1 MPNYQDPEMSQ
12 DMSQDMSQV
21 PYVDENAVDEY
32 MNPTELG
39 SETEVNMVE
48 YEEQAQSILIEY
60 SKKIDLTPEL
70 DDDKLAEIG
79 KKVITGFDEDK
90 RSCSEWSMQ
99 VEEAQKL
106 SKLAKEPKNYPL
118 PRSANI
124 KFPLIT
130 NACYQFAAR
139 TYPELIKDGKI
150 VKAAII
156 GTDPTGEKEKLADR
170 ISRHMSYQLLYQSSE
185 WEQLLDKLLVLL
197 PNVGFLCKKTFFDP
211 LQRRI
216 RSVLCNYEDLFV
228 NSEVAELKQARRIS
242 HCIRLHLN
250 ELIEGSRAG
259 IYRKESVDK
268 LVEKYKTDD
277 LDPAIEIIEQHRY
290 LDLDDDGY
298 EEPYIVTVLK
308 EDHQVIRIIAR
319 YTESD
324 IRFNS
329 SDEVTRIEP
338 IHYFTDYHFLPS
350 PDGKFHSMG
359 FGTLMLHLN
368 ETINTILNQ
377 LIDSGTLAN
386 LRGGYIDARIKLP
399 SGQSLHNP
407 GEWKRVKTVGL
418 IGIKEG
424 IVPIEYREPSTVLYQ
439 LLSLLIQTGRDLSSA
454 TDVLSGK
461 QQASRAP
468 ASTVATLVEQGLK
481 IFNSIQRRLYRSMK
495 DEFQKIFKLNKI
507 YLDPYEYIT
516 ILDDEFAIAQKDYAN
531 ESIDILPIADPNF
544 SSDAQ
549 RLVKVQA
556 MMNIIDDPE
565 VNRKEILTRFLKALD
580 VSEPEKIIKPED
592 TNAPPPLEALELQ
605 GKFEESA
612 SKLDLEGRKVDL
624 QEKQATVQMAKVKAE
639 ILKLEADTIKA
650 LADAESAEAGNQL
663 DVYKSHLET
672 LKTKLD
678 MILKEKELDR
688 NITQQIIDARNIEE
702 DRKVQRV
709 KNEAPPVS

>member
-39 SETEVNMVE
+39 SETEANMVE

-185 WEQLLDKLLVLL
+185 WEQLLDKLLEI
-197 PNVGFLCKKTFFDP
+197 F
-211 LQRRI
+211 
-216 RSVLCNYEDLFV
+216 
-228 NSEVAELKQARRIS
+228 
-242 HCIRLHLN
+242 
-250 ELIEGSRAG
+250 
-259 IYRKESVDK
+259 
-268 LVEKYKTDD
+268 KTDD

-298 EEPYIVTVLK
+298 QEPYIVTVLK